1 MFLGSVHDL
10 PSLLRGASFLVHTS
24 ESEGCPNVV
33 MEAMACGLPVVAMDA
48 GDISSLIDDGR
59 TGFVIRQDDEIG
71 LVNRIVQLSNDA
83 SLRRSMGRAAR
94 VKAER
99 EFGLDRLMRQTL
111 DAYRSAGW
119 SESGCGTKDGDHF

>member
-1 MFLGSVHDL
+1 
-10 PSLLRGASFLVHTS
+10 
-24 ESEGCPNVV
+24 

-111 DAYRSAGW
+111 DAYRLAGW